1 MGMSP
6 LLRIEV
12 EVCVC
17 VQCEFGSAGRASY
30 SSMLDLRTMIGV
42 VGAPKRDATAWIHC
56 AVVGESRPRRGPQ
69 STQVGSQA
77 VPAMQVVLQHKRA
90 RSIGRSS
97 FTLRPTTLTTSP
109 WRFQP

>member
-6 LLRIEV
+6 VLRIEI

-42 VGAPKRDATAWIHC
+42 VGAPKRDATLWIHC
-56 AVVGESRPRRGPQ
+56 AVVGESRLRRWPQ
-69 STQVGSQA
+69 SGQLISLASARMPMLRQDGRS
-77 VPAMQVVLQHKRA
+77 RA
-90 RSIGRSS
+90 RGGG
-97 FTLRPTTLTTSP
+97 
-109 WRFQP
+109 QCH